1 MRRHETSI
9 ENEMMKLPIYLDN
22 NATTACDPR
31 VVEAMVPYLGEHFG
45 NASSRNHAFGWTA
58 EDAVDTARAEV
69 AQLIGASAKEIIFTS
84 GATESDNMALKGA
97 IDFYSSKGKHIIT
110 SPIEHKAIIDTARW
124 LERQGCEVTWL
135 PVTTEGL
142 IDPQEVAK
150 AIRPDTV
157 VVSLMHGNNEIGV
170 LNPLAEI
177 GAICKA
183 ERVLFHTDA
192 AQTAG
197 KVPIDVNAM
206 GLDLVSLSA
215 HKMYGPKGIGALY
228 VRRKAPRVRI
238 APLLHGG
245 GHERGMRSGTLP
257 VHQIVGFGAAA
268 KLAREEQ
275 AEEAVRVDALA
286 YRLRDKLVAS
296 IPEILLNGHPEHR
309 LPGNLNISF
318 TFVEGESL
326 LMALRDVAVSSGSAC
341 TSASLEPSYVL
352 RSIGLED
359 ENAHSSIRF
368 GVGRFNTVEEIDYVA
383 DLVIES
389 VSRLRQMSPLWEMH
403 QDGIDLSK
411 IEWAAH

>member
-1 MRRHETSI
+1 
-9 ENEMMKLPIYLDN
+9 MKLPIYLDN
-22 NATTACDPR
+22 NATTPCDPR

-45 NASSRNHAFGWTA
+45 NAASRNHSFGWTA
-58 EDAVDTARAEV
+58 EEAVDDAREQIAR
-69 AQLIGASAKEIIFTS
+69 LIGATAKEIVFTS

-97 IDFYSSKGKHIIT
+97 IDFYSAKGKHIIT

-135 PVTTEGL
+135 PVNDQGM
-142 IDPQEVAK
+142 IDPQDVAA

-157 VVSLMHGNNEIGV
+157 VVSLMHANNEIGV
-170 LNPLAEI
+170 LNPLREI
-177 GAICKA
+177 GAICKD
-183 ERVLFHTDA
+183 RGVLFHTDA

-197 KVPIDVNAM
+197 KVAIDVNEM
-206 GLDLVSLSA
+206 GLDMVSLSA

-228 VRRKAPRVRI
+228 VRRKNPRVRI
-238 APLLHGG
+238 APLMHGG

-257 VHQIVGFGAAA
+257 VHQIVGFGMAA
-268 KLAREEQ
+268 KLAREELPS
-275 AEEAVRVDALA
+275 EVERVNQLA
-286 YRLRDKLVAS
+286 ARLRDKLVANV
-296 IPEILLNGHPEHR
+296 PEILLNGHIEQR

-368 GVGRFNTVEEIDYVA
+368 GIGRFNTEEEIDYVA

-389 VSRLRQMSPLWEMH
+389 VGRLRQMSPLWEMH